1 MYNHNAR
8 PIADIGSPQ
17 LQDDSVEEADKW
29 GVPGS
34 LTKKFGVNYSKFSNR
49 ISSQGLNTF
58 HVKPRRMID
67 CLGGKRSQFKA
78 AIAIAGSN
86 DMSYKVERHEL

>member
-1 MYNHNAR
+1 MNFARFSSRTHN
-8 PIADIGSPQ
+8 
-17 LQDDSVEEADKW
+17 
-29 GVPGS
+29 
-34 LTKKFGVNYSKFSNR
+34 
-49 ISSQGLNTF
+49 QGLNTF

-86 DMSYKVERHEL
+86 EVSYKVERHELQNEFNEVARNMDDMKLETANVFLATDHKGEEQTRIMSP